1 MMQIRVW
8 IVRFAALALA
18 MVAPVYTATARTVP
32 VEAPP
37 VTTENPAA
45 LHGLGRVA
53 IGAFTVD
60 ILDRVEASADIGGL
74 ELVTGAPTDIVVNLV
89 GTDPTRYNLLVETMY
104 AQFVADLTAKG
115 YAVVPHAELAANAE
129 FAKQKPGV
137 SRLEKTASGHNHY
150 VTAQNLPI
158 YMVDEGFI
166 IAKPAEFQV
175 FGKKKSV
182 RDPFVSWGSSFGAS
196 FVMLD
201 YARQRQVAKSLGAA
215 LLNVR
220 ITLLG
225 GQAHINRDFW
235 MTKGSGKADAAMTF
249 VPLYNRVVV
258 VPADGI
264 SPYGRVALGQPV
276 VTDKLGELVSTTSA
290 ANHALQ
296 TAGNAAIVASRF
308 LGAFAGGGGGVIGS
322 MHYGNRSSYDLRTD
336 EATFEAQLAKG
347 FADVSQSLSA
357 ELARG
362 R

>member
-1 MMQIRVW
+1 MRQINTIASTAVLLLLGSATMP
-8 IVRFAALALA
+8 VQAKSAPEAL
-18 MVAPVYTATARTVP
+18 
-32 VEAPP
+32 PP
-37 VTTENPAA
+37 VTTENPGA

-74 ELVTGAPTDIVVNLV
+74 ELVTGAPTDIIVNLV
-89 GTDPTRYNLLVETMY
+89 GTDPARYNALVDSMY
-104 AQFVADLTAKG
+104 AQFAADLAAKG
-115 YAVVPHAELAANAE
+115 YTVVPQAELAANAE
-129 FAKQKPGV
+129 FAKEKPGV

-150 VTAQNLPI
+150 VTANGLPI

-166 IAKPAEFQV
+166 IPRPVEFQV
-175 FGKKKSV
+175 FGKKKAV
-182 RDPFVSWGSSFGAS
+182 RDPYIGWGSSFGAG

-201 YARQRQVAKSLGAA
+201 YAKQRQVAKSLGAA

-225 GQAHINRDFW
+225 GQAHIDRDFW
-235 MTKGSGKADAAMTF
+235 MTKGSGKTDAAMTF
-249 VPLYNRVVV
+249 VPLYNRVVI
-258 VPADGI
+258 VPADGT

-276 VTDKLGELVSTTSA
+276 VTGKLGDLVSTTSA
-290 ANHALQ
+290 ANHAMQ

-308 LGAFAGGGGGVIGS
+308 LGAFGAGGGMIGA
-322 MHYGNRSSYDLRTD
+322 MHYGNRSSYDLHTD
-336 EATFEAQLAKG
+336 EATFEAELSKG
-347 FADVSQSLSA
+347 FAQVSQSLSA